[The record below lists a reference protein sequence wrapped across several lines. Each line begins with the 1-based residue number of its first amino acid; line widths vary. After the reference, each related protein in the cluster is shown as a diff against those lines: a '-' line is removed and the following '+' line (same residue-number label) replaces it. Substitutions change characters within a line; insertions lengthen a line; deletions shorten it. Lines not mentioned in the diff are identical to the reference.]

1 MPGTITVIEV
11 VPGEKVAEG
20 QTLVVLEAMKMEH
33 RIAAE
38 ADGVIARVLVEVGQS
53 VDAHALVV
61 EFEDVIDDGSIVSPG
76 AP

>member
-1 MPGTITVIEV
+1 MPGTITIIEV
-11 VPGEKVAEG
+11 AAGDTVVEG

-61 EFEDVIDDGSIVSPG
+61 EFADAVDDGAIPAEGSP
-76 AP
+76 